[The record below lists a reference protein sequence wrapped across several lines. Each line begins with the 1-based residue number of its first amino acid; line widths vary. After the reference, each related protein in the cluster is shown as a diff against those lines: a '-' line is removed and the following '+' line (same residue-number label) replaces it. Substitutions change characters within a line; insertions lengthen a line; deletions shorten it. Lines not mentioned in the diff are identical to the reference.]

1 VTCQNKVKKTTMLK
15 CDDLSKQSLAKWAI
29 HHTLDVFR
37 RCGRVQFGKE
47 LNAGTRSPLQ
57 QFAYVGKGR
66 RKGSFDLEKINYFW
80 IGRSF
85 EKNSFYFFVQPG

>member
-1 VTCQNKVKKTTMLK
+1 MLK

-66 RKGSFDLEKINYFW
+66 RKGSFDLEKSTIFD
-80 IGRSF
+80 
-85 EKNSFYFFVQPG
+85 